1 MILLPLLIFLAETSV
16 VTLDTVRTIFIARGM
31 KAQAA
36 LLGLLEVTIWLFAI
50 SQVMQNLNNPA
61 CFLGYAVGFTAGT
74 YLGIRIEAFLA
85 LGTQI
90 IRVLTRRDA
99 TELVTALREAGHG
112 VTSVEGQG
120 ATGGVHVLFTIVARK
135 RLPAVVEMIEQFDP
149 ATLYVVEDVR
159 AAAKTGLRHSWWPG
173 VRSGQGG
180 GQGPTRQPSAGQ
192 QGGVKSANQAA

>member
-180 GQGPTRQPSAGQ
+180 GQGPT
-192 QGGVKSANQAA
+192 

>member
-1 MILLPLLIFLAETSV
+1 VILLPLLIFLAETSV

-61 CFLGYAVGFTAGT
+61 CFLGYAAGFTVGT
-74 YLGIRIEAFLA
+74 YLGIRIEALLA

-99 TELVTALREAGHG
+99 GELVTALREAGHG

-135 RLPAVVEMIEQFDP
+135 QLPAVVEMIEQFDP

-159 AAAKTGLRHSWWPG
+159 AAAKTGLWHSWGPG
-173 VRSGQGG
+173 ARSRRGSVQS
-180 GQGPTRQPSAGQ
+180 PATRSAGGQ